1 MAVFRIERNNN
12 YSVISNYHFREKKM
26 SLKAKGLLSE
36 MLSLKEDWDY
46 SSRGL
51 ASINKETKNTINSI
65 LQELEKFGYLT
76 RLPIKTET
84 GKIIDWEY
92 TIYEVPPQ
100 VQKNELSEHSVP
112 CTKNEDMENED
123 MENWD
128 NNKILKNKKLK
139 NKNKRKNNKKENS
152 NYSKE
157 SVMGHLPEDNSKFI
171 KPTVLEIDNYI
182 KELTKQIYEYNKDKL
197 QDHRKQLPIFSA
209 EQFFDYYESNGWLV
223 GKHHMKNWK
232 ATVRNWTRNDFR
244 KKDNQKETK
253 LPDWFDKD
261 LQNEQMT
268 EAEKQEMDDILA
280 SIDTTLS
287 RNNHEV

>member
-1 MAVFRIERNNN
+1 
-12 YSVISNYHFREKKM
+12 
-26 SLKAKGLLSE
+26 
-36 MLSLKEDWDY
+36 
-46 SSRGL
+46 
-51 ASINKETKNTINSI
+51 
-65 LQELEKFGYLT
+65 
-76 RLPIKTET
+76 
-84 GKIIDWEY
+84 
-92 TIYEVPPQ
+92 
-100 VQKNELSEHSVP
+100 
-112 CTKNEDMENED
+112 

-128 NNKILKNKKLK
+128 NNKILKNKTLK

-152 NYSKE
+152 NYSEE

-182 KELTKQIYEYNKDKL
+182 KKLTKQIYEYNKDKP
-197 QDHRKQLPIFSA
+197 QDQRKQLPIFSA

-261 LQNEQMT
+261 LQNEEMSKEDADEFDKLVFDIT
-268 EAEKQEMDDILA
+268 ESVKNIND
-280 SIDTTLS
+280 
-287 RNNHEV
+287 N